1 MKKRDIILDF
11 TSLLDVTLIVIF
23 FFVLF
28 SHLDSLE
35 NKNRTDTKVQ
45 ELEVAIQNAENRE
58 AEADALAQQLESEI
72 SIVKEYSDR
81 QASNVS
87 ELLEFNRNENVKI
100 ILDMNT
106 NDWSVRVIKG
116 DSVITTII
124 GSEDI
129 GSDLKKALMD
139 AGYDNTKTIFCDWVF
154 DGSLPGTASAYRKI
168 KKGIEDVSKEY
179 KYFYSSETDLSIGGN
194 NK

>member
-1 MKKRDIILDF
+1 MKKRDVILDF

-28 SHLDSLE
+28 SHLDSQE

-45 ELEVAIQNAENRE
+45 ELEIAIQNAEARE
-58 AEADALAQQLESEI
+58 EEANELEKQLESEI

-87 ELLEFNRNENVKI
+87 EMLEFNRSENVKI
-100 ILDMNT
+100 ILDMNSD
-106 NDWSVRVIKG
+106 DWSVRVIKG
-116 DSVITTII
+116 DSVISTV
-124 GSEDI
+124 I
-129 GSDLKKALMD
+129 GSDDIGVELKKALVD
-139 AGYDNTKTIFCDWVF
+139 AGYDNTKTIFCDFVF

-168 KKGIEDVSKEY
+168 KKGIEDVSNEY
-179 KYFYSSETDLSIGGN
+179 RYFYSSETDLSIGGE
-194 NK
+194 